1 MTTHILVSSTW
12 IPTPLLV
19 FDGIVTMK
27 ELAMLFA
34 KIKYA
39 DTVFGV

>member
-19 FDGIVTMK
+19 LDGIVTMK